1 MSASC
6 VVTETFSRELRK
18 LGLWVRPSILQF
30 VRFSCPPDRP
40 QAIFG
45 ECPEEQAG
53 LPLLVQALV
62 TLSAVV
68 RLQPPLTLLP
78 LLFSWPLLLSCV
90 FTSPSLSAILLPLPK
105 SPLTKLPTMVANS
118 DPRLLVYIPLHQAGL
133 VCVTVRI
140 LWEWHRVTCQVKV
153 TKDTW
158 LLTVIRLGSLSQ
170 LPRCEKAQAV
180 LGRVHVS
187 KNRAGLPTAS
197 SVFSVMR
204 GSHLESKSSS
214 SNTAFR

>member
-1 MSASC
+1 MSSQ
-6 VVTETFSRELRK
+6 K
-18 LGLWVRPSILQF
+18 LSAVSSGSWGSGSGLLFLQF
-30 VRFSCPPDRP
+30 VLLLSPPDRP

-78 LLFSWPLLLSCV
+78 LLFLGLSSSPVSLLLQA
-90 FTSPSLSAILLPLPK
+90 FPPFLPLPK

-118 DPRLLVYIPLHQAGL
+118 DPHLLVYIPLHQAGL

-158 LLTVIRLGSLSQ
+158 LLTVIRLGSLEPAAT
-170 LPRCEKAQAV
+170 L
-180 LGRVHVS
+180 
-187 KNRAGLPTAS
+187 
-197 SVFSVMR
+197 
-204 GSHLESKSSS
+204 
-214 SNTAFR
+214 

>member
-1 MSASC
+1 M
-6 VVTETFSRELRK
+6 
-18 LGLWVRPSILQF
+18 
-30 VRFSCPPDRP
+30 
-40 QAIFG
+40 
-45 ECPEEQAG
+45 
-53 LPLLVQALV
+53 PLLVQALV

-90 FTSPSLSAILLPLPK
+90 FTSPSLSVFLLPLPK
-105 SPLTKLPTMVANS
+105 SSPTKLPTMVANS

-140 LWEWHRVTCQVKV
+140 LWEWHRVACQVKV

-170 LPRCEKAQAV
+170 LPRFEKAQAV

-187 KNRAGLPTAS
+187 KNRAGLRTAS